1 MRVCDVCKK
10 ILKRDD
16 NWWSTSFS
24 PNSNISAKTGYYY
37 ELCAN
42 HKNQIIEFIELKIE
56 EATK

>member
-24 PNSNISAKTGYYY
+24 PNSNIS
-37 ELCAN
+37 
-42 HKNQIIEFIELKIE
+42 
-56 EATK
+56 